1 MSAKYILVNS
11 LDVAYCATNSEGKIT
26 STNHLFRDY
35 VSHLKPVNISEIVHD
50 EGELPSFID
59 SINRAK
65 AQSPVPLRASVM
77 IKQKTGAVR
86 WNLLNIYYI
95 INTFHFVF
103 IPVMDAVSV
112 MAYEYERQRALI
124 EDCKFWVAHE
134 LLQPI
139 TSIEGLIDLLPELGE
154 TDENSEHRDIIKM
167 LRESISKFKAASE
180 SIISK
185 MSREQ

>member
-11 LDVAYCATNSEGKIT
+11 LDVAYCSTNSEGKIT
-26 STNHLFRDY
+26 FSNHLFRDY
-35 VSHLKPVNISEIVHD
+35 VSHLKPGNISEIVHD
-50 EGELPSFID
+50 DAEISSFVD
-59 SINRAK
+59 AINRAK
-65 AQSPVPLRASVM
+65 IQSPVPLRASVM

-95 INTFHFVF
+95 INSFHFVF

-112 MAYEYERQRALI
+112 MAYEYERQKALI
-124 EDCKFWVAHE
+124 EDTKFWVAHE

-154 TDENSEHRDIIKM
+154 SDENSEHRDIIKM
-167 LRESISKFKAASE
+167 LRESITKFKAASQ
-180 SIISK
+180 SIINK
-185 MSREQ
+185 LDREQ